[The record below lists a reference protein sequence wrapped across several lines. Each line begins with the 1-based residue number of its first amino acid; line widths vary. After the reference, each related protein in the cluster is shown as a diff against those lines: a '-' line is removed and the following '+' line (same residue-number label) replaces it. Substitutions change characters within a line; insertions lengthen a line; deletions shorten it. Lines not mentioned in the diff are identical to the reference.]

1 MTSARP
7 RLRVLS
13 HRELGLQHRNWGAG
27 TNVQSAAGRLV
38 KTKLSRKPQPL
49 CVSPARPLA
58 ALFRSRTHA
67 CIPHCVRAHG
77 SKTPP
82 RCWASSLHALRA
94 SELCTFPRVH
104 PPPEAVGEV
113 QCAGRLRCL
122 VFVGCG
128 RREGTHRPR
137 GLSDRTV
144 ASRCWRPKPE
154 VRCQSWWFLAGVLFL
169 LTDGHLPLAV
179 SLTWWGWRGE
189 GAHTLVSRLLR
200 APVPL

>member
-27 TNVQSAAGRLV
+27 TNVQFTAGRLV

-49 CVSPARPLA
+49 CVSPALPLA

-67 CIPHCVRAHG
+67 CIPHCVRAHV

-94 SELCTFPRVH
+94 SELRTFPCAH

-113 QCAGRLRCL
+113 QCAGRLCCL

-128 RREGTHRPR
+128 RREGTPPTTWPKRQNGGLTVLEAEARGPVPELVVPGRRSLPAHR
-137 GLSDRTV
+137 
-144 ASRCWRPKPE
+144 RPPSSCH
-154 VRCQSWWFLAGVLFL
+154 VLNVVGLAGRGS
-169 LTDGHLPLAV
+169 THSGV
-179 SLTWWGWRGE
+179 S
-189 GAHTLVSRLLR
+189 S
-200 APVPL
+200 P